1 MAIGK
6 WAMWFSG
13 LLFLLIGIGALV
25 AALSP
30 SVLES
35 FVGED
40 GADIAQSTAWILAAS
55 FIPGA
60 FLFFWVGT
68 WFGSNDR
75 GVPSLTQATQMAQ
88 ASQAYAEAWK
98 RQAGTPGTPAQAP
111 GPTGAPLV
119 DPLKM
124 PTDPTQSGF
133 G

>member
-13 LLFLLIGIGALV
+13 VLFLLIGGGCLVLALF
-25 AALSP
+25 P

-40 GADIAQSTAWILAAS
+40 GADIARGTFWILAVS

-68 WFGSNDR
+68 WFKSNER
-75 GVPSLTQATQMAQ
+75 AIPSMMQISQMAQ
-88 ASQAYAEAWK
+88 NSQAYADQWM
-98 RQAGTPGTPAQAP
+98 RQAGTAPGAPAQP
-111 GPTGAPLV
+111 PTGAPLV
-119 DPLKM
+119 DPLQM
-124 PTDPTQSGF
+124 PTDPTKGGF

>member
-13 LLFLLIGIGALV
+13 VLFLLIGLTCLGVALV
-25 AALSP
+25 P
-30 SVLES
+30 SVMEG
-35 FVGED
+35 FIGED
-40 GADIAQSTAWILAAS
+40 GADIVRGTAWILAAS

-68 WFGSNDR
+68 WFQSNDR

-88 ASQAYAEAWK
+88 ASQAYADAWK
-98 RQAGTPGTPAQAP
+98 RQAGTPGNPAPAP

-119 DPLKM
+119 DPLQM
-124 PTDPTQSGF
+124 PTDPTQG
-133 G
+133 GVG